1 MKMNRKRRYKGFNK
15 KTNIAKIRVFT
26 TILCL
31 SLIGAYGYIKLK
43 DNSIVGNFN
52 IVKSIG
58 QQFQNISLKNMFKAD
73 ESSTV
78 DEYNYDDVSNE
89 LEALNENSEDTS
101 ESTDVQVATIDA
113 LNIYVVQVASIGEN
127 QDLES
132 IEEKLNSNKI
142 PYSVV
147 EIDGVE
153 KVQAYY
159 SFDESVAR
167 SNLDSAR
174 EVFNDAFLSELQ
186 IPVLSLEYTNKY
198 SYISDISTEL
208 NNLMSNFKEESEF
221 WETNK
226 ETVDMEKYNNILTN
240 RLNIV
245 DKIQENAEKID
256 YSEMDVFKNNLIS
269 YAKSIKSNTNDSS
282 KNANEDNVHLSQG
295 LLLSSIQGYYSFINS
310 IKVS

>member
-186 IPVLSLEYTNKY
+186 IPVLSLEYRNKY

-208 NNLMSNFKEESEF
+208 NNLMNNFKE
-221 WETNK
+221 
-226 ETVDMEKYNNILTN
+226 
-240 RLNIV
+240 
-245 DKIQENAEKID
+245 
-256 YSEMDVFKNNLIS
+256 
-269 YAKSIKSNTNDSS
+269 
-282 KNANEDNVHLSQG
+282 
-295 LLLSSIQGYYSFINS
+295 
-310 IKVS
+310 